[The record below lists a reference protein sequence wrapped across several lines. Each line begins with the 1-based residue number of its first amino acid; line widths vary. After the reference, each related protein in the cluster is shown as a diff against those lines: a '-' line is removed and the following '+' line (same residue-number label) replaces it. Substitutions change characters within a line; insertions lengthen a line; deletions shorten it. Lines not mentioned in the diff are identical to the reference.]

1 MFISQCSG
9 YNNENMRVPYQ
20 SHIYYAIL
28 FITLYDDDGYQNRK
42 SISTGSL
49 PQGAEILTAETKLKE
64 TC

>member
-1 MFISQCSG
+1 MFISQFSG

-42 SISTGSL
+42 GISTGNL
-49 PQGAEILTAETKLKE
+49 P
-64 TC
+64 

>member
-28 FITLYDDDGYQNRK
+28 FITLYDDDGYQNRAYLLGTYHK
-42 SISTGSL
+42 
-49 PQGAEILTAETKLKE
+49 ELKY
-64 TC
+64 